1 MQKVNTRYLVHNIV
15 RIIQL
20 LITLIIIITI
30 VIVAIMMIITI
41 MWKPGSEKSTHE
53 RCQSTLPT

>member
-20 LITLIIIITI
+20 LIILIIITI
-30 VIVAIMMIITI
+30 VIVAIMMIIII